1 MLPASLEILEGAL
14 NADELNDRLDRERL
28 FSLAQ
33 NLLNLVYTYPRRE
46 LRQNI
51 EKILDYR
58 P

>member
-1 MLPASLEILEGAL
+1 LLPASLEILEGAL